1 MEGGGTVGL
10 EEEGMVEGV
19 TMIEEDSEAAA
30 VADLA
35 MVIVIGEKSKTLLC

>member
-1 MEGGGTVGL
+1 MLGL

-19 TMIEEDSEAAA
+19 TMTEEDSEAAA